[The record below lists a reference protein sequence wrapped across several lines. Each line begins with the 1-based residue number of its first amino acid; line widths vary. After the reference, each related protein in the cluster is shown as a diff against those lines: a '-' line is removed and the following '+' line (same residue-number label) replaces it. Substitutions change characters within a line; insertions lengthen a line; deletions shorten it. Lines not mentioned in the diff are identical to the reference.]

1 MIFPRYRYR
10 YYHYETPS
18 HHSTSFKF
26 SCIFCSVK
34 GWKCSFLQCTP
45 KLITKFSVGWWLG
58 VKEKISNRANQC
70 LQCRIKMCFL
80 MITSPGYLRNSDEK
94 LLHIAKASLQECH
107 SLGIFFCLWN
117 QALQM
122 QYSPGH
128 ATKLIFFYSENGLES
143 TRRTVIIIYMWE
155 KGMKFLIDCLKFL
168 HFEYNWIFLWMH
180 GSLWRPLEN

>member
-58 VKEKISNRANQC
+58 VKEKISNRANQY

-94 LLHIAKASLQECH
+94 LLHMLH
-107 SLGIFFCLWN
+107 
-117 QALQM
+117 
-122 QYSPGH
+122 
-128 ATKLIFFYSENGLES
+128 TKLPCRNAIALEFSSVYEIKHCRCSIHQDMLQNSFFF
-143 TRRTVIIIYMWE
+143 TVRMAWKVLGE
-155 KGMKFLIDCLKFL
+155 L
-168 HFEYNWIFLWMH
+168 
-180 GSLWRPLEN
+180 